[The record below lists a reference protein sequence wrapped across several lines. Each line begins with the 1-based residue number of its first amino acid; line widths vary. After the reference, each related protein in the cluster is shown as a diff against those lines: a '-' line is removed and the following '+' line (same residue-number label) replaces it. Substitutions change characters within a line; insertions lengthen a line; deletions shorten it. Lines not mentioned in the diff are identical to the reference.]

1 MKRKISWT
9 TKLDDGV
16 KQEIRVDVNKNELR
30 WQRKRAD
37 EDSWTYDFSPI
48 AEEWDSLEEILKRR
62 VGRGRA
68 VDWAANIHK
77 LRQKAGC

>member
-9 TKLDDGV
+9 TRLDDGV
-16 KQEIRVDVNKNELR
+16 KQEIRVEVNKNSLR

-37 EDSWTYDFSPI
+37 EESWTYDFVPV
-48 AEEWDSLEEILKRR
+48 AEEWDMLEDILMRR

-68 VDWAANIHK
+68 REWATNIHK
-77 LRQKAGC
+77 MRLKAGV